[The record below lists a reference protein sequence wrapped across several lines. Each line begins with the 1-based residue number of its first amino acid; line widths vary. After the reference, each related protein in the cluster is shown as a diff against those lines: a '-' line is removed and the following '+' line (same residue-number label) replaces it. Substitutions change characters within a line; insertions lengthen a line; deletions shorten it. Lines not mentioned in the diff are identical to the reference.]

1 MTGLVGDKLATPRD
15 DATEEKMSSLVKVS
29 RNDPCP
35 CGSGR
40 KYKRCCYAQAA
51 PLVQGPGGELA
62 HALPM
67 SQELVEILERQR
79 EKFIARYGREPG
91 PDDPIF
97 VDVPSDDEY
106 DEMVTKAM
114 EQAGVA
120 PQVIYAFRKTGRI
133 ITEENAKFVP
143 AAALEAWQHAID
155 EYEALMEDQETEPQ

>member
-1 MTGLVGDKLATPRD
+1 
-15 DATEEKMSSLVKVS
+15 MSFRVKVS

-40 KYKRCCYAQAA
+40 KYKRCCYAKAA
-51 PLVQGPGGELA
+51 PLVQRPDGELA
-62 HALPM
+62 HELPIGPQM
-67 SQELVEILERQR
+67 GEILQRQR

-97 VDVPSDDEY
+97 VDVPPDDEY
-106 DEMVTKAM
+106 DAMVTNAM

-143 AAALEAWQHAID
+143 AAALEAWHQAIA
-155 EYEALMEDQETEPQ
+155 EYEAVMEDQEAEPQ

>member
-1 MTGLVGDKLATPRD
+1 
-15 DATEEKMSSLVKVS
+15 MSRHLRHADPVAFGARLNDLS
-29 RNDPCP
+29 RY
-35 CGSGR
+35 R
-40 KYKRCCYAQAA
+40 RYA
-51 PLVQGPGGELA
+51 
-62 HALPM
+62 
-67 SQELVEILERQR
+67 EILQRQR

-97 VDVPSDDEY
+97 FDVPSDDEY

-120 PQVIYAFRKTGRI
+120 PAVIYAFRKTGRI

-155 EYEALMEDQETEPQ
+155 EYAALMEDQETEPQ

>member
-1 MTGLVGDKLATPRD
+1 MDGSRAASSADRAMS
-15 DATEEKMSSLVKVS
+15 AEMSSLVKVS

-40 KYKRCCYAQAA
+40 KYKRCCYAKAP
-51 PLVQGPGGELA
+51 PLVRGPDGELA
-62 HALPM
+62 HELPIGP
-67 SQELVEILERQR
+67 EVGEILQRQR

-97 VDVPSDDEY
+97 FDAPSDDEY
-106 DEMVTKAM
+106 DAAVTKAM

-120 PQVIYAFRKTGRI
+120 PAVIYAFRKTGRI

-143 AAALEAWQHAID
+143 AAAFEAWQHAID
-155 EYEALMEDQETEPQ
+155 EYAALMEDQEIEPQ